1 MRWPTLFVRQR
12 CHGRPTARAHRRAR
26 HRAAEPERPDRVRPN
41 PARPDR
47 RAALLDPWRPG
58 PRRPGLDR
66 RMRPGHEPVPHCR
79 TLRLLGPRLPRTP
92 PIRRSSPV
100 SRSARCARL
109 GTKPGAPDLVPV
121 RIADLPHGGV
131 APRRLL
137 GRDRWRPPGA
147 GCRSGSGL
155 KKRRSLC
162 PDPPEI
168 RADNVSLDPLRAPN
182 AHSVGSGTD
191 IGALEPGSWSSVE
204 LWGLAALG
212 VPGAVPPGVRARRPT
227 AAANPSTATDPT
239 ALDPATTGTA
249 GGLGTPRETRR
260 SPTRPPEPDG

>member
-1 MRWPTLFVRQR
+1 
-12 CHGRPTARAHRRAR
+12 
-26 HRAAEPERPDRVRPN
+26 
-41 PARPDR
+41 
-47 RAALLDPWRPG
+47 
-58 PRRPGLDR
+58 
-66 RMRPGHEPVPHCR
+66 MRPGHEPVPHCR

-155 KKRRSLC
+155 RSDGPSAPIHRKSGPITSHSTRSGRRMR
-162 PDPPEI
+162 I
-168 RADNVSLDPLRAPN
+168 RSALAPIS
-182 AHSVGSGTD
+182 AHSSRGVGRV
-191 IGALEPGSWSSVE
+191 SSYRAS
-204 LWGLAALG
+204 LRSASLG
-212 VPGAVPPGVRARRPT
+212 PFRRASVPGGPRQPRTPRPPPTRPLWT
-227 AAANPSTATDPT
+227 PAITD
-239 ALDPATTGTA
+239 TA